1 MEQVN
6 QQKAAATEVTTE
18 VATKEVK
25 TPIKAV
31 VKKPVKTKRDDIEN
45 APKKAPKKKKTRK
58 PRVKVSKDVV
68 PSFAKKYEGKFG
80 ELPTE
85 IQNPWA
91 VYSDGRR
98 DPPVPVTAAQSLVYK
113 IIMENQGTKIAQTG
127 TNWFAK
133 TDHDVYG
140 KLID

>member
-6 QQKAAATEVTTE
+6 QQKAAAMEATTE

-25 TPIKAV
+25 TPVKTV
-31 VKKPVKTKRDDIEN
+31 VKKPVKTKRGDIEN
-45 APKKAPKKKKTRK
+45 APKKKKIRK
-58 PRVKVSKDVV
+58 PRAKASKDVV

-133 TDHDVYG
+133 TDQDVYA